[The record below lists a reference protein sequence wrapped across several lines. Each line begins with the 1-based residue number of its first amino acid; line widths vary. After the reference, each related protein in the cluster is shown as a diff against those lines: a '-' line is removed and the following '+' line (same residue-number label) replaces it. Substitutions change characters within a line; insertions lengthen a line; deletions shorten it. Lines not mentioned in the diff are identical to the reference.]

1 MWFIRLN
8 LRALLV
14 LFLAIAFVAWVSGP
28 EPAPV
33 SVRRGTTR
41 ALDVVRHGSDRAGL
55 NTGAFGLGLG
65 RSKVAIR
72 AVVLGL
78 VVVLYVMAAHPTGG
92 YTITLLVV
100 AAVVLLVVELLARS
114 PEPAE
119 TDVPTSSRTT

>member
-65 RSKVAIR
+65 RYKVAIR

-114 PEPAE
+114 PEPAA
-119 TDVPTSSRTT
+119 TDVPT